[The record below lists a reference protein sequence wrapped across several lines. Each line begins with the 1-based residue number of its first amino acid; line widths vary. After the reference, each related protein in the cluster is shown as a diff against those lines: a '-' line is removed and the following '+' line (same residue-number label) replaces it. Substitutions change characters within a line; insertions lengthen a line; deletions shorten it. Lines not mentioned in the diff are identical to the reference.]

1 MAYIVTD
8 RKFYN
13 QLVNGTSFSSNTG
26 TYDTYLKANVPELIK
41 AVITVQYSW
50 RSDASSTDIFS
61 ATTSQITRTTGSF
74 IDDGFI
80 AGDTIDIFD
89 DINNP
94 AVGTDLVITYV
105 SNTLIYFTGTC
116 TPFTGSTGVVRG
128 KTALRGFKLSYNLID
143 NNASKDFANLQDG
156 NLMSW
161 TAENVGLG
169 AIGARST
176 AWVTGTW
183 ANNAKTGKTGSFRI
197 KFVQDVDAYTQEFQF
212 EHQFRVFPYFL
223 DAERAQLLGGSNIS
237 TLLNNSTY
245 KYIFDLKGGVTS
257 QNPNEIKIVEDNQL
271 LGNVG
276 GFDET
281 FNGGLPN
288 FAIESISYADG
299 TTGLPVTGIQAE
311 GTTDVTVIVNSPTGI
326 GMNYNH
332 AGMVYVSA
340 LPPDSDIVQTDEY
353 ETNFIFDSLRQVRG
367 TAAASSTIIQNLSIN
382 LYSGGTKLQF
392 IFTLDFTT
400 LQEARL
406 VNGDDFAIMIAVDD
420 LNNLGV
426 YRTTMLDTTSIEI
439 SSDVTGLYT
448 ISDFGFYRQD
458 MAVGV
463 DTPFS
468 NYVGCVE
475 DTALLEFTFGLD
487 TSLDANISEM
497 RFKFVAYNTVSGEY
511 FTITEDKIGF
521 GTPIYSGAT
530 QQINL
535 SKAQPYQQST
545 SGDFKY
551 ITVANDSTSGSTE
564 YYLVR
569 YPFRVPYMDYTAL
582 SGADGVFFDS
592 TEANN
597 GLNMEASHYDGV
609 NNYQLRLIVEAD
621 VKGTAGTVT
630 TYINR
635 FPYFDI
641 YTYNDD
647 NSLAQF
653 SSIAIT
659 SNTVAGVALP
669 TTEIL
674 RDADTLIKTTFTYN
688 SAISTSLEVDGMTR
702 AEKNDAGGLAIQGEI
717 NSIDATPTF
726 MNFEPVSGQTKLKIT
741 NNGTTVVFET
751 LFKKEYVN
759 LFPAGTQIRISSRI
773 MHDAGLMAT
782 GKLTEAGAYKQLED
796 GNIKEIE

>member
-1 MAYIVTD
+1 MPYIVTD

-13 QLVNGTSFSSNTG
+13 QLVNGTTFASNTG

-41 AVITVQYSW
+41 AVITVRYSW
-50 RSDASSTDIFS
+50 RSDASATDAFS
-61 ATTSQITRTTGSF
+61 ATTSQIIRNSGSF
-74 IDDGFI
+74 LEDGFI

-89 DINNP
+89 DISNP
-94 AVGTDLVITYV
+94 AVGSNLVITYV
-105 SNTLIYFTGTC
+105 SDTIIIFSGTC
-116 TPFTGSTGVVRG
+116 TAFTSTNAVVRG
-128 KTALRGFKLSYNLID
+128 KTALHGFKLSYNLID
-143 NNASKDFANLQDG
+143 NNSSKTFVNLQDG
-156 NLMSW
+156 NLMAW

-176 AWVTGTW
+176 SLVDGVW
-183 ANNAKTGKTGSFRI
+183 ANSAKTGKTGSFKI

-212 EHQFRVFPYFL
+212 EHIFRVFPYFL
-223 DAERAQLLGGSNIS
+223 DAERTQLLSGTNIAA
-237 TLLNNSTY
+237 LLNNNTY
-245 KYIFDLKGGVTS
+245 KYIFDLKAGVTS

-288 FAIESISYADG
+288 FAIESITYLNHSTG
-299 TTGLPVTGIQAE
+299 LTTTGIVGDGI
-311 GTTDVTVIVNSPTGI
+311 TDVTVIVNSPTGV

-332 AGMVYVSA
+332 AAMVYLSA
-340 LPPDSDIVQTDEY
+340 LPEDSDIVQTDDY
-353 ETNFIFDSLRQVRG
+353 ETNFIFDSLRNVRG
-367 TAAASSTIIQNLSIN
+367 AASADSTIIQDLVVSS
-382 LYSGGTKLQF
+382 YSGGTKLQIQF
-392 IFTLDFTT
+392 SIDFTT

-406 VNGDDFAIMIAVDD
+406 TNGDDYAIMIAVDD

-458 MAVGV
+458 MAIGV

-521 GTPIYSGAT
+521 GTPVYSGST

-545 SGDFKY
+545 AGDFKY

-582 SGADGVFFDS
+582 TGADGVFFDS

-674 RDADTLIKTTFTYN
+674 KDADTLIKTTFTYN
-688 SAISTSLEVDGMTR
+688 SAISTGLEVDGMTR
-702 AEKNDAGGLAIQGEI
+702 AEKNDAGGLSVQGEI
-717 NSIDATPTF
+717 NSIDATPTY
-726 MNFEPVSGQTKLKIT
+726 MNFEPVIGQTKLKIT
-741 NNGTTVVFET
+741 NNGTTVVFEA
-751 LFKKEYVN
+751 LFKKEYAA

-773 MHDAGLMAT
+773 MHDAGLMAL